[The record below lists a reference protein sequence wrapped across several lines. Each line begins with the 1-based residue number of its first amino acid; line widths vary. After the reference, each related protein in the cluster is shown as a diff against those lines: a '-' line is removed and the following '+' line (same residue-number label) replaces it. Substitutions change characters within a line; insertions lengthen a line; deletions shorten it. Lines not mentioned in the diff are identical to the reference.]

1 MNPLRDANMQK
12 ELRFCN
18 INRVKF
24 NVIEIQSKQH
34 HDRLQRNP
42 TYLNDFQ
49 LNIHFFSCIDAA
61 ID

>member
-34 HDRLQRNP
+34 HDQLHKNP
-42 TYLNDFQ
+42 YLNNFQ
-49 LNIHFFSCIDAA
+49 LNIHFFSFIDAA